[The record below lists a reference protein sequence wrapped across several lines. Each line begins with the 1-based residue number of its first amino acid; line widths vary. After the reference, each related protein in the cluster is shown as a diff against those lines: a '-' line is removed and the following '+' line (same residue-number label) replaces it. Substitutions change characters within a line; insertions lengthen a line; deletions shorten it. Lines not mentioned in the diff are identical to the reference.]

1 MWLRVQP
8 CSAAPLFCVI
18 TLKLDLTLS
27 PRTSP
32 AVLTLSASFFLA
44 AACNSA
50 FWRGFFSATG
60 GVSMSHLPLI
70 AGSFVLIVMLFNAC
84 LTLVSFKPVLKPLLA
99 ALFIASAFTNY
110 FMNQYGTQIDRTM
123 VQNLV
128 ETDVREAVELMSWN
142 LLVTV
147 LALGVL
153 PCAALWRIRVVE
165 PAGARALVR
174 RGVTA
179 GASLAVVLILLLV
192 LFKGLAAP
200 LREHRELRYL
210 LAPTNTIQA
219 VHSYFKH
226 RHRQSVPVAP
236 LGMDAHKG
244 ERGDGNRRRA
254 VTLLVVGETARA
266 ANFSLNGY
274 ARNTNPELSH
284 QGELINFT
292 HMTSCGTAT
301 AVSLPCLFS
310 VLGRERYSDSLAYGQ
325 QGLLDV
331 LSHAGYK
338 VLWRDNNSG
347 CKGACD
353 RIQFEDLSQ
362 PVAGERWCV
371 NGECYDERLLER
383 LPEIIRDARDD
394 LVVVLHQKGSHGPA
408 YYKRYPA
415 AFKRFTPVCE
425 TSELEQCSR
434 ESIVAGYDNT
444 ILYTDHFLN
453 QAIELLKASAAQENV
468 NTALMYFSDHGES
481 LGEHNLYL
489 HGAPYMI
496 SPAEQR
502 EVPFMLWLSEGFR
515 SRFQIDQR
523 CMRARSD
530 QLFTH
535 DNVFHSVL
543 GMLGVNTAVYNP
555 RLDVFAPCTHDA

>member
-1 MWLRVQP
+1 
-8 CSAAPLFCVI
+8 
-18 TLKLDLTLS
+18 LKLDLNTS
-27 PRTSP
+27 PRMSP
-32 AVLTLSASFFLA
+32 AALSLLASIFIVA
-44 AACNSA
+44 ASNSA
-50 FWRGFFSATG
+50 FWRGFLSATG
-60 GVSMSHLPLI
+60 GLTISHLPLI
-70 AGSFVLIVMLFNAC
+70 TGSFVLIVMLFNAC
-84 LTLVSFKPVLKPLLA
+84 LTVVSFKHVLKPVLA
-99 ALFIASAFTNY
+99 ALFIASAFTSY
-110 FMNQYGTQIDRTM
+110 FMNQYGTQIDRSM
-123 VQNLV
+123 VQSLI
-128 ETDVREAVELMSWN
+128 ETDLREAVELLSWK
-142 LLVTV
+142 LLFTV

-153 PCAALWRIRVVE
+153 PSLALWRIRIVG
-165 PAGARALVR
+165 PAGRRALLR
-174 RGVTA
+174 RALIA
-179 GASLAVVLILLLV
+179 GASLAVALVLLLA
-192 LFKGLAAP
+192 LFKSLAPP

-210 LAPTNTIQA
+210 LAPTNSIQA
-219 VHSYFKH
+219 LHSYLKY

-236 LGMDAHKG
+236 LGMDARKT
-244 ERGDGNRRRA
+244 ERGNGNRRRA

-284 QGELINFT
+284 QHELINFT

-301 AVSLPCLFS
+301 AVSLPCVFS
-310 VLGRERYSDSLAYGQ
+310 VLGREHYSDSRAYAQ

-331 LSHAGYK
+331 LAHAGYK

-353 RIQFEDLSQ
+353 RVEFEDLSQ
-362 PVAGERWCV
+362 PVAGDRWCV

-383 LPEIIRDARDD
+383 LPEIIRDARED

-434 ESIVAGYDNT
+434 ASIVDGYDNT

-453 QAIELLKASAAQENV
+453 KAIELLKASAAREHV

-489 HGAPYMI
+489 HDAPYMI

-523 CMRARSD
+523 CVAARSD
-530 QLFTH
+530 QPFTH